1 MMREHA
7 FRSRRVT
14 TTADLQCAMREQRT
28 TLRRRKK
35 LRRFSRIAEQSA
47 DNISD
52 VLSCLRLAT
61 LAAENTA
68 CITKMRHSLEAP
80 LRVDRGVLATPAKRC
95 PRPSPVLCRVL
106 VMQAGPSSESCSRIA
121 LRLRRRRRLSQ
132 RKLRLHSLLLR
143 AAARDSPTLAAY
155 GSRSQRHYASSA

>member
-1 MMREHA
+1 MSEYA

-14 TTADLQCAMREQRT
+14 TTADLLCAMREQRT
-28 TLRRRKK
+28 ATRRRKI

-80 LRVDRGVLATPAKRC
+80 LRVDRGVLATPAKRM
-95 PRPSPVLCRVL
+95 P
-106 VMQAGPSSESCSRIA
+106 A
-121 LRLRRRRRLSQ
+121 
-132 RKLRLHSLLLR
+132 
-143 AAARDSPTLAAY
+143 T
-155 GSRSQRHYASSA
+155 

>member
-1 MMREHA
+1 MTLRASEIARPIIGGAMSEHA

-14 TTADLQCAMREQRT
+14 TTADLECAMREQRTTALRASEIVRPIIGGAMSEHAFRSRRVTTTADLECAMREQRT
-28 TLRRRKK
+28 TLSRRKK
-35 LRRFSRIAEQSA
+35 LRRFSRVTEQCP

-80 LRVDRGVLATPAKRC
+80 LRVDRGVLATPAKRM
-95 PRPSPVLCRVL
+95 P
-106 VMQAGPSSESCSRIA
+106 A
-121 LRLRRRRRLSQ
+121 
-132 RKLRLHSLLLR
+132 
-143 AAARDSPTLAAY
+143 T
-155 GSRSQRHYASSA
+155 

>member
-1 MMREHA
+1 MSEHVV
-7 FRSRRVT
+7 RSRRVT

-52 VLSCLRLAT
+52 VLSCLRFAT

-80 LRVDRGVLATPAKRC
+80 LRVDRGVLATPAKRM
-95 PRPSPVLCRVL
+95 P
-106 VMQAGPSSESCSRIA
+106 A
-121 LRLRRRRRLSQ
+121 
-132 RKLRLHSLLLR
+132 
-143 AAARDSPTLAAY
+143 T
-155 GSRSQRHYASSA
+155 